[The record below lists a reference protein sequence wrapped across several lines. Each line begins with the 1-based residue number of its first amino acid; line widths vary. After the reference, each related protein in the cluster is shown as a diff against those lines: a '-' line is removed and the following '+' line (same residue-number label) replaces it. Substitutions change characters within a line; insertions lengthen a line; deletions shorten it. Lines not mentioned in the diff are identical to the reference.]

1 MAREFCPS
9 VCASHSRNVPKRQ
22 NIKIF
27 HCLAVNSVHRSIS
40 VTQNT
45 VGEILGHRYEGNRD
59 VLFLFTVRR
68 HASAVYTA
76 VVSICLSVCLSQVGV
91 LLKRLN
97 AGSRKQRHTPSDSV
111 F

>member
-9 VCASHSRNVPKRQ
+9 VCASHSRNVAKRQ

-59 VLFLFTVRR
+59 VLFHFTVRR
-68 HASAVYTA
+68 LASAVYAA
-76 VVSICLSVCLSQVGV
+76 VVSICLSVTSRCCTETA
-91 LLKRLN
+91 KR
-97 AGSRKQRHTPSDSV
+97 RITQTTPHV
-111 F
+111 R